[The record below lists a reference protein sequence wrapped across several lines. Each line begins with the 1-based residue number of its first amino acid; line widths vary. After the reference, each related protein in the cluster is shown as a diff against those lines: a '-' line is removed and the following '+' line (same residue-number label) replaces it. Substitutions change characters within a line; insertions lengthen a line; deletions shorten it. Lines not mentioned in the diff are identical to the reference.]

1 MDDATME
8 ELIRK
13 YGTVT
18 RGTRCHADILGGTL
32 EGLVMKLHSGGGTG
46 GGTGGGSGGGSG
58 GGGGMDG
65 GGVVEETVRTE
76 KYKFARYTIRTMLI
90 RPMLSK
96 NYLLQH
102 EGEEGESVNRI
113 FNKDVNHVL
122 NFDHVLSREAR
133 EDAEEFTNRY
143 QELV

>member
-8 ELIRK
+8 ELIGK

-32 EGLVMKLHSGGGTG
+32 EGLVMKLHSGGG
-46 GGTGGGSGGGSG
+46 SGGGSSG
-58 GGGGMDG
+58 GAGMDG
-65 GGVVEETVRTE
+65 GGMVEETVRTE

-96 NYLLQH
+96 NYLLQN